1 MIAQRAGDP
10 NFAQVLLLTRA
21 AEPLGQRRYWPI
33 YQAAAEANL
42 PIGIHAFGYGGSA
55 LTSGGWPS
63 HYIEEMVGHA
73 QCQQAVL
80 TSLIFEG
87 VFERFPTLKVVLVE
101 AGFAWAPAHAWR
113 MDRQFAKLR
122 REVPHLKSLPS
133 EYMRRNVWFTTQ
145 PVEEPE
151 PREHLADAIE
161 WMGWDRVLFATDYPH
176 WDFDDPAHA
185 LPIRMSEAQ
194 RRQVFLE
201 NAKAVYG
208 VV

>member
-1 MIAQRAGDP
+1 M
-10 NFAQVLLLTRA
+10 
-21 AEPLGQRRYWPI
+21 
-33 YQAAAEANL
+33 AAA
-42 PIGIHAFGYGGSA
+42 A

-63 HYIEEMVGHA
+63 YYIEEMVGHA

-122 REVPHLKSLPS
+122 KEVPHLK
-133 EYMRRNVWFTTQ
+133 RAAVGI
-145 PVEEPE
+145 
-151 PREHLADAIE
+151 HADQCLVHHAA
-161 WMGWDRVLFATDYPH
+161 GGGAGAARASGRCDRVDGLGPRAVRH
-176 WDFDDPAHA
+176 RLSA
-185 LPIRMSEAQ
+185 LGLRRSGARTADQDERGAEA
-194 RRQVFLE
+194 QVFLE

-208 VV
+208 AP